1 MDPMSWSPPAA
12 VGLSSIGAG
21 LMGGISMKYIVYLIY
36 DYYTLE
42 SMSGEN
48 GVVISSQAEASVFKF
63 GRHVERSAIATAKG
77 MCKNIA
83 LSYDSLGIFGGIS
96 VEGGV
101 MKGRRHVNE
110 KFYGKKGIKTTDILF
125 SGDEH
130 NIPPGTLLPELYTKL
145 MKLCS
150 GSSVYE
156 PTVEETRKVQSTYK
170 QVAEEEEAA
179 AQDVSFYMA
188 AEGDESCTVIGSE
201 LRCRPRGG
209 TDDSEDSSLQ
219 ISRACSTSSVPSVV
233 LEQNTVDRSYSDLTK
248 RVSSLAIMSDS
259 DLVILDDGECINSNN
274 NSDDD

>member
-21 LMGGISMKYIVYLIY
+21 LMGGISMKHIVYLIY

-63 GRHVERSAIATAKG
+63 GRHVERSVIATAKG

-110 KFYGKKGIKTTDILF
+110 QFYGKKGIKTTDILF
-125 SGDEH
+125 SGDEY
-130 NIPPGTLLPELYTKL
+130 NIPAGTLLPEVYTKL

-150 GSSVYE
+150 GASIHE
-156 PTVEETRKVQSTYK
+156 PTAEEAKKVQSTCK

-179 AQDVSFYMA
+179 AQDISFYMA
-188 AEGDESCTVIGSE
+188 AEGDESCIVMGSE
-201 LRCRPRGG
+201 LRGCPREG
-209 TDDSEDSSLQ
+209 TDYSENSLLDRN
-219 ISRACSTSSVPSVV
+219 RACSTSSVPSVV
-233 LEQNTVDRSYSDLTK
+233 LERNAVGRSCLDLTK
-248 RVSSLAIMSDS
+248 RVSSLAITSDS
-259 DLVILDDGECINSNN
+259 DLAVLDD
-274 NSDDD
+274 D